1 MMKKWLRNS
10 DKESDKESDDRK
22 RDDEIVTKRK
32 LQADNKSEAAVPE
45 LLSPGRSQDKSLY
58 DDEPKPSTRIAKKNF
73 PNRQTFMNP

>member
-32 LQADNKSEAAVPE
+32 LQADNKSETAVPE
-45 LLSPGRSQDKSLY
+45 LWSPGLSQEAALN
-58 DDEPKPSTRIAKKNF
+58 DDERIPFTRSTLYSF
-73 PNRQTFMNP
+73 PNRQTIL